1 MTWFKRSTP
10 IPTPPAPRQVRLH
23 WTKSDGAELAMDG
36 FLVGLTEGHYVLR
49 RASLVTGA
57 LDVEPLEGTV
67 EIPAHRVE
75 FVQDLT

>member
-1 MTWFKRSTP
+1 MTWFKRSVP
-10 IPTPPAPRQVRLH
+10 RAPRRVRVH

-36 FLVGLTEGHYVLR
+36 FLTGLVDDGIEKYYVLR

-57 LDVEPLEGTV
+57 LDIEPLEGTV
-67 EIPAHRVE
+67 EIPTHRVE